1 MLKREI
7 IKIICTNDR
16 RGWIIKWKSSSLW
29 DKDRLSGTSYTNMKT
44 QITSILTFVSFA
56 ALIPVIVSAVNY
68 CPPFWT
74 HYQLQKGTFC
84 YRYFGVK
91 ASWSDAEIQCTKFT
105 ICEGKETA
113 HLVSIA
119 SMEEEDF
126 VVQYWQSMTGPYPG
140 NLFVC
145 MSVWLWRK
153 RDSTFSVDNING
165 KKKFVSLSVCLS
177 MSLLEVHWGV
187 IPKKHTLFIIL
198 SSSDINNNIVYLSLA
213 CLFVCEEEETVNI
226 GLLF

>member
-1 MLKREI
+1 MKSLKLFPPKTKVAEESNESPVYYK
-7 IKIICTNDR
+7 IKTD
-16 RGWIIKWKSSSLW
+16 WVE
-29 DKDRLSGTSYTNMKT
+29 TSYTSMKT
-44 QITSILTFVSFA
+44 QITSILAFVSFA
-56 ALIPVIVSAVNY
+56 SLIPVLVSAVNY

-113 HLVSIA
+113 HLVSIT

-145 MSVWLWRK
+145 VCLSVCRSVCRSVCLSVYRSDWLWRK
-153 RDSTFSVDNING
+153 RDSTFSVNNING
-165 KKKFVSLSVCLS
+165 RFCCLSIYLS
-177 MSLLEVHWGV
+177 MSLQKVH
-187 IPKKHTLFIIL
+187 
-198 SSSDINNNIVYLSLA
+198 
-213 CLFVCEEEETVNI
+213 
-226 GLLF
+226 